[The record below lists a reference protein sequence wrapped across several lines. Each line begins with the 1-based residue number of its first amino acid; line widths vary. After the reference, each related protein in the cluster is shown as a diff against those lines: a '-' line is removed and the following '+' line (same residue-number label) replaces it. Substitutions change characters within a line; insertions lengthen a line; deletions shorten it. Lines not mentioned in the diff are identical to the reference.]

1 MTNKVTHVINC
12 AGRQIPN
19 HWEPIAVRYLTY
31 YWMDQEHQVSCRL
44 NQTILD
50 VSDKVAR
57 ETFNFI
63 DNAISKGD
71 SVLVHSV
78 NGLNRA
84 GTIIT
89 AFLMRKYR
97 WSLQKTVQF
106 MLSRRPDFCIRP
118 AFMHQLNAYEAR
130 LHKQGLGAKTTDWNG
145 K

>member
-1 MTNKVTHVINC
+1 M
-12 AGRQIPN
+12 
-19 HWEPIAVRYLTY
+19 
-31 YWMDQEHQVSCRL
+31 
-44 NQTILD
+44 
-50 VSDKVAR
+50 SDKVAR

-63 DNAISKGD
+63 DNAIQKGD

-97 WSLQKTVQF
+97 WTLQKTIQF
-106 MLSRRPDFCIRP
+106 MLSRRPDFRIRP
-118 AFMHQLNAYEAR
+118 SFMHQLNAYEAR
-130 LHKQGLGAKTTDWNG
+130 LLKMGLGAKSSDWNC